1 MSDEDADERA
11 KRLDRKAEAE
21 RRDWRET
28 KRLRAEGTGAR
39 AWWQRMK
46 VQVRDVNTWAL
57 LAEADL
63 TGKKFTVVGGR
74 LINDEDIDLTV
85 TGTGTMMRDAFLVSD
100 DGRVIRAVTFDTL
113 GEGVNVG
120 PGTIITVPAGDLKW
134 GR

>member
-1 MSDEDADERA
+1 
-11 KRLDRKAEAE
+11 
-21 RRDWRET
+21 
-28 KRLRAEGTGAR
+28 
-39 AWWQRMK
+39 MK
-46 VQVRDVNTWAL
+46 VQIRDVNTWAL

-63 TGKKFTVVGGR
+63 TGKKFTVRGGR
-74 LINDEDIDLTV
+74 LINDENIDLTV

-100 DGRVIRAVTFDTL
+100 DGRMIRAVTFDTL

>member
-11 KRLDRKAEAE
+11 ERLDRKAEAE

-39 AWWQRMK
+39 AWRQRMK
-46 VQVRDVNTWAL
+46 VQVRDIDTWAL

-63 TGKKFTVVGGR
+63 TGKKFTVVDDR
-74 LINDEDIDLTV
+74 FVNDEEISMTV
-85 TGTGTMMRDAFLVSD
+85 IADGTAMPDAFLVD
-100 DGRVIRAVTFDTL
+100 ERGRVIRLVSFDSLVTNIRQ
-113 GEGVNVG
+113 GY
-120 PGTIITVPAGDLKW
+120 TIIIPAGDLKW

>member
-1 MSDEDADERA
+1 
-11 KRLDRKAEAE
+11 
-21 RRDWRET
+21 
-28 KRLRAEGTGAR
+28 
-39 AWWQRMK
+39 MK

-63 TGKKFTVVGGR
+63 TGKKFTVRGDR
-74 LINDEDIDLTV
+74 FINDEDISLTV
-85 TGTGTMMRDAFLVSD
+85 TGTGMMMRDAFLVSD